1 MLAGRLEKTTAKK
14 GFGDTLQCCSSLGAI
29 NTGAP
34 VPSPEHRST
43 LVLLK
48 RARRFLYRHSAPKE
62 SIVTAVI
69 TNTTVTEV
77 NEQIQQ
83 EVSKQVEVSGGE
95 KKRSRREDMN
105 SRKRHQFGKP

>member
-1 MLAGRLEKTTAKK
+1 MLPK
-14 GFGDTLQCCSSLGAI
+14 
-29 NTGAP
+29 
-34 VPSPEHRST
+34 EHRST

-48 RARRFLYRHSAPKE
+48 RARRFLYRHSVPKE

-83 EVSKQVEVSGGE
+83 EVTKQVKVSGG
-95 KKRSRREDMN
+95 KKKDPERRI
-105 SRKRHQFGKP
+105 